1 MRPKSSIITGQDLIS
16 FLSCTIFFFVIT
28 EIAFFNRPKKNA
40 LFMLDLTLEKTG
52 VQYST
57 DLESFERVVIMLF
70 DKGITCTKNVPQLEK
85 MVIEGLFW
93 SGTPLLESVGE
104 NEPEVVK
111 LRETVRHA
119 IQQSLI
125 PLRAYARQYE
135 KYLDLYN
142 LDINEYLV

>member
-1 MRPKSSIITGQDLIS
+1 MNWKTSQKCQSAPRL
-16 FLSCTIFFFVIT
+16 LSMIVGPLKNELVLFI
-28 EIAFFNRPKKNA
+28 RPKKNA

-142 LDINEYLV
+142 LDINQYLV

>member
-1 MRPKSSIITGQDLIS
+1 
-16 FLSCTIFFFVIT
+16 
-28 EIAFFNRPKKNA
+28 
-40 LFMLDLTLEKTG
+40 MLDLTLEKTG

-57 DLESFERVVIMLF
+57 ELESFSKMVISLF

-85 MVIEGLFW
+85 VVIEGLFW

-119 IQQSLI
+119 VKQSLI
-125 PLRAYARQYE
+125 PLRAYAKKYEQYLE
-135 KYLDLYN
+135 LYN
-142 LDINEYLV
+142 LDINQYLA

>member
-1 MRPKSSIITGQDLIS
+1 
-16 FLSCTIFFFVIT
+16 
-28 EIAFFNRPKKNA
+28 
-40 LFMLDLTLEKTG
+40 MLDLTLEKTG